1 MASSK
6 LVLPREETKEEEDE
20 RKKEVKEFRDDC
32 YKLYAELE
40 QKSYE
45 EKMKKKAEKEARI
58 RKRIKEEGL
67 DAYLNGVSR
76 CGEVRQGRGG

>member
-32 YKLYAELE
+32 YKFYAELE
-40 QKSYE
+40 QKLYE

-58 RKRIKEEGL
+58 RKRMQEEVHN
-67 DAYLNGVSR
+67 AYLNGVSR
-76 CGEVRQGRGG
+76 CGNFLQGRGG